1 MEEKGMF
8 KIASF
13 YALCILC
20 IFLSSCVSKDRYMEL
35 ETSMRNTESQLKD
48 RNEALWDLQDRN
60 DELHGEKAQLSGT
73 VEEMTHNLDQARS
86 DIREKQNAI
95 GELTDNLGQAKSV
108 ISQQKSTMG
117 NLRTDLGKA
126 QSAIQEK
133 DTNIGKLRHN
143 LGRTQ
148 EVVRE
153 KDRAISELDNT
164 RREIERSL
172 KEQIAQKNVKIEEIE
187 GKLKVTFVDKILFD
201 SGSTEIKEKGQEI
214 LLTLA
219 ESLVADTNN
228 TIVVEGHTDNVEIG
242 WPLRERFP
250 SNWELSTARAA
261 SVVRFLQEQ
270 ANIEPERL
278 TATGYG
284 FHRPIAANE
293 TEGERSQNRRIEIIL
308 IPIR

>member
-1 MEEKGMF
+1 MF
-8 KIASF
+8 KNASF

-20 IFLSSCVSKDRYMEL
+20 ISLSSCVSKDKYMEL
-35 ETSMRNTESQLKD
+35 ETSLRNREAQLED
-48 RNEALWDLQDRN
+48 RNEALSDLQARN
-60 DELHGEKAQLSGT
+60 YDLQSENSGLSGT
-73 VEEMTHNLDQARS
+73 IQDVTHNLDQARS
-86 DIREKQNAI
+86 DIREKESSI
-95 GELTDNLGQAKSV
+95 GELTDNLGQAESL
-108 ISQQKSTMG
+108 ISQQVRSMG
-117 NLRTDLGKA
+117 NLRGSLGDA

-133 DTNIGKLRHN
+133 DTDIGRLRLD

-148 EVVRE
+148 KVVRE
-153 KDRAISELDNT
+153 KELTILELDRT
-164 RREIERSL
+164 RREIEHNL
-172 KEQIAQKNVKIEEIE
+172 KDQIAQKDVRIEEIE

-201 SGSTEIKEKGQEI
+201 SGSTKVKEKGQEV

-270 ANIEPERL
+270 ANIKPERL
-278 TATGYG
+278 SATGYG

-293 TEGERSQNRRIEIIL
+293 TEEARSQNRRIEVIL